1 MKQRYGKKM
10 LTVMVVGACLIL
22 GLCSLGLAQEMQV
35 MKDASK
41 MMSDAWKM
49 FDDGQRMV
57 IQGLEMNNQVA
68 AKVGCADLMKP
79 GNQTIGKGRDTVL
92 EGAKLFSQ
100 GQKVVMDASDAKVMK
115 EGMDM
120 VRNGFKIIMDGKA
133 MMEKGMSH
141 ERPGGPIQGHHEKVC
156 RWQQDDE
163 RRHEHHG
170 GCHQALH
177 AGRKDVL
184 GKQITLP

>member
-41 MMSDAWKM
+41 KMSDAWKM

-68 AKVGCADLMKP
+68 AKVGCADRMKP
-79 GNQTIGKGRDTVL
+79 GNQTIGKGHDTVL

-100 GQKVVMDASDAKVMK
+100 GQKVVMDASDAKVTK

-120 VRNGFKIIMDGKA
+120 VRKGFKTIMDGKA
-133 MMEKGMSH
+133 MMEKGMSMNDRVAKSKGMMKKFADGNKIMKEGMSTMGDAIRLYMEG
-141 ERPGGPIQGHHEKVC
+141 ERMY
-156 RWQQDDE
+156 
-163 RRHEHHG
+163 
-170 GCHQALH
+170 
-177 AGRKDVL
+177 L
-184 GKQITLP
+184 GNK

>member
-10 LTVMVVGACLIL
+10 LTGMIVGACLIL

-41 MMSDAWKM
+41 KMSDAWKM

-68 AKVGCADLMKP
+68 AKVGCADRMKP
-79 GNQTIGKGRDTVL
+79 GNQTIGKGHDTVL

-100 GQKVVMDASDAKVMK
+100 GQKVVMDASDAKVTK

-120 VRNGFKIIMDGKA
+120 VRKGFKTIMDGKA
-133 MMEKGMSH
+133 MMEKGMSMNDQVAKSKGMMDKFAEGNKLMKDGMSTMGDAIRLYMEG
-141 ERPGGPIQGHHEKVC
+141 ERMY
-156 RWQQDDE
+156 
-163 RRHEHHG
+163 
-170 GCHQALH
+170 
-177 AGRKDVL
+177 L
-184 GKQITLP
+184 GNK

>member
-10 LTVMVVGACLIL
+10 LTVMIVGACLIL

-68 AKVGCADLMKP
+68 AKVGCAEPHEAGEPNHRQGARHRPRGSQTVFP
-79 GNQTIGKGRDTVL
+79 GAKGR
-92 EGAKLFSQ
+92 
-100 GQKVVMDASDAKVMK
+100 
-115 EGMDM
+115 
-120 VRNGFKIIMDGKA
+120 
-133 MMEKGMSH
+133 
-141 ERPGGPIQGHHEKVC
+141 
-156 RWQQDDE
+156 
-163 RRHEHHG
+163 HG
-170 GCHQALH
+170 RQ
-177 AGRKDVL
+177 
-184 GKQITLP
+184 

>member
-35 MKDASK
+35 MKDAFK

-49 FDDGQRMV
+49 FDDGQSMV
-57 IQGLEMNNQVA
+57 IKGLEMNNQVA
-68 AKVGCADLMKP
+68 AKLGCEDLMKP
-79 GNQTIGKGRDTVL
+79 GNQTIGKGRDTVV

-115 EGMDM
+115 EGVDM
-120 VRNGFKIIMDGKA
+120 VRKGFKTIMDGKA
-133 MMEKGMSH
+133 MMEKGMCMNDEVAKSKGFMNKFAEGDKLMKDGMSTMGDAIRLYMQG
-141 ERPGGPIQGHHEKVC
+141 ERMY
-156 RWQQDDE
+156 
-163 RRHEHHG
+163 
-170 GCHQALH
+170 
-177 AGRKDVL
+177 L
-184 GKQITLP
+184 GNK